1 MPFNSIVFLIFAAL
15 FFALWPLAK
24 RTDNGRWVTI
34 TAASLVFYGW
44 WDWRFIFLLLAAG
57 LNDYAAAR
65 AMAAWP
71 SWKRWFLV
79 ASLAGNLG
87 SLSVFKYAGF
97 SAENAGLLAAAAGHP
112 VDLMSQ
118 LPAFTLI
125 LPVGISFFT
134 FQSMSYTIDVYRG
147 HMKPVTNV
155 FHFLAFLSMFPQLV
169 AGPIVRAKDLIP
181 QLAVRRDTTEESRWE
196 GMKLVAGGY
205 FKKVVIADNLA
216 PFVNTAFAAVPAP
229 ESSLYWWL
237 AVGAFAFQIFFDF
250 GGYSDIARGLAKWMG
265 YDFLVNFDHPYTA
278 TSLREFWSR
287 WHISLSTWFRDYV
300 YIPLGGSKKGEA
312 WGHVN
317 MWLTM
322 VVSGLWHGAAFHFL
336 AWGAVHAFFL
346 SAERITG
353 WPERLKRLPG
363 GSALALAAVLF
374 QVLIAWVFFR
384 AQDMAQAFAIIGTML
399 EFNARTGFPTTEAF
413 KVGVLYLSLGL
424 AMELCHF
431 SKLDAR
437 KWFSP
442 AVYRSVEVASVAV
455 LITLSVFLRGA
466 GMQFIYFQF

>member
-1 MPFNSIVFLIFAAL
+1 MPFNSIIFLVFAAL

-44 WDWRFIFLLLAAG
+44 WDWRFIFLLLGAG
-57 LNDYAAAR
+57 LNDYATAR

-87 SLSVFKYAGF
+87 ALSVFKYAGF
-97 SAENAGLLAAAAGHP
+97 IAESVGLLAAAAGHSI
-112 VDLMSQ
+112 DLMSR
-118 LPAFTLI
+118 LPSFTLI
-125 LPVGISFFT
+125 LPIGISFFT

-265 YDFLVNFDHPYTA
+265 FDFLVNFNHPYTS
-278 TSLREFWSR
+278 TSLREF
-287 WHISLSTWFRDYV
+287 
-300 YIPLGGSKKGEA
+300 
-312 WGHVN
+312 
-317 MWLTM
+317 
-322 VVSGLWHGAAFHFL
+322 
-336 AWGAVHAFFL
+336 
-346 SAERITG
+346 
-353 WPERLKRLPG
+353 
-363 GSALALAAVLF
+363 
-374 QVLIAWVFFR
+374 
-384 AQDMAQAFAIIGTML
+384 
-399 EFNARTGFPTTEAF
+399 
-413 KVGVLYLSLGL
+413 
-424 AMELCHF
+424 
-431 SKLDAR
+431 
-437 KWFSP
+437 
-442 AVYRSVEVASVAV
+442 
-455 LITLSVFLRGA
+455 
-466 GMQFIYFQF
+466 